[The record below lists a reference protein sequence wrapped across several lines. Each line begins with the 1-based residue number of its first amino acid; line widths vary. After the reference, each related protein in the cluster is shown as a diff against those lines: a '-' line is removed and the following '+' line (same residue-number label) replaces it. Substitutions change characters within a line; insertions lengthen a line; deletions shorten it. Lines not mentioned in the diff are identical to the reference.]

1 MPSTF
6 RLAYVDLA
14 TPSVDSALSYYDGIL
29 GASVTE
35 RTNDAAYLSL
45 GLDHHNIALKHA
57 DRPGINAIGLQLGVG
72 IDLADLQRRLEI
84 SGFKAV
90 RKSDARPGVESLL
103 EVSDVGGHTFQ
114 LLPAM
119 TATKPGFSGRGIE
132 PMRMGH
138 VAVLATDAA
147 RVVKFLVD
155 GLGFSATDWF
165 EDFVTFV
172 TCNSEHHVL
181 NIIQAPFATM
191 HHLAFQLAGRDHQ
204 FRAADHLASRGV
216 PTLWGPARHTA
227 GHNVASYHHGADGAV
242 IELYNDMDVF
252 VPELG
257 YCEPRPWHG
266 DLPQV
271 PKHWPITSMTRW
283 ETRYEFDLATA
294 ALGGPPPGMLPPA

>member
-14 TPSVDSALSYYDGIL
+14 TPSVGRALEYYRDTL
-29 GASVTE
+29 GATVTE
-35 RTNDAAYLSL
+35 QGANAAFLSL
-45 GLDHHNIALKHA
+45 GLDHHNIALSA
-57 DRPGINAIGLQLGVG
+57 AERPGLAAIGLQLSAAT
-72 IDLADLQRRLEI
+72 DPAELERRLAEM
-84 SGFKAV
+84 GLTV
-90 RKSDARPGVESLL
+90 TPKSDARPGVPSLF
-103 EVSDVGGHTFQ
+103 EVAVGGHIFH
-114 LLPAM
+114 LLPEMAV
-119 TATKPGFSGRGIE
+119 TAPGYSGRGIE
-132 PMRMGH
+132 PVRMGH
-138 VAVLATDAA
+138 VAVLTPDASRLIA
-147 RVVKFLVD
+147 FLVD
-155 GLGFSATDWF
+155 GLGFSTTDWF

-172 TCNSEHHVL
+172 TCNREHHVL
-181 NIIQAPFATM
+181 NVIQAPFATM

-204 FRAADHLASRGV
+204 FRAADHLARNDL

-257 YCEPRPWHG
+257 HCEPRPWHG

-271 PKHWPITSMTRW
+271 PKRWPITQMSRW

-294 ALGGPPPGMLPPA
+294 ALGGPPAAPSPA